1 MTRVQGKTYVHA
13 ENCENEEEEALTKM
27 RPKSIVL
34 TYLKQ
39 TLHIRRCLRWNVT
52 NSLQRKRSGC
62 NFSLAYCISQINHS
76 ASQLDILPLIIVEI
90 SNRDISQVSTPD
102 HEEMLYMSLTTLKC
116 LIAAINSFETETFLI
131 ITLQLCKFKSM
142 PNHQQHEQKKRLS
155 HPCPAIYAPY
165 VRDEIIIIYA
175 SLTWTIIFSQKP
187 KKN

>member
-1 MTRVQGKTYVHA
+1 
-13 ENCENEEEEALTKM
+13 M

-76 ASQLDILPLIIVEI
+76 ASQLDILPLIIVKI

-102 HEEMLYMSLTTLKC
+102 HEEMLYMSLVPRQNTTLKC

-131 ITLQLCKFKSM
+131 ITLCYICHYVRINYKSM

-165 VRDEIIIIYA
+165 LTDLRLCAYA
-175 SLTWTIIFSQKP
+175 
-187 KKN
+187 